1 MSTSQHESLRDI
13 ALLAQERHD
22 GAGGRAMQRL
32 AEKAGKVISPT
43 TFDRIVGGI
52 YRSQPQAKTLDALAY
67 LAGVTEE
74 RVYKAAGRPYTA
86 AKFADQL
93 PPEIDSLTEDQR
105 EALIYVARAFLKNNR
120 EIEGLKNEL
129 QQSKQ
134 SDSPN
139 LRAVPED
146 YHTEDAGPE
155 QKIAAYDRDFGDD
168 IGPGDLPE
176 DS

>member
-32 AEKAGKVISPT
+32 AEGAGKVISST

-67 LAGVTEE
+67 LAGVPEE
-74 RVYKAAGRPYTA
+74 RVYKAAGRPYVA
-86 AKFADQL
+86 EKFAKQL
-93 PPEIDSLTEDQR
+93 PPDVDTLTKDQR
-105 EALIYVARAFLKNNR
+105 EALISVARAFLKTNK
-120 EIEGLKNEL
+120 ELEGLKDEL
-129 QQSKQ
+129 QQLKE
-134 SDSPN
+134 SDPPN

-146 YHTEDAGPE
+146 DHAEDSGAE
-155 QKIAAYDRDFGDD
+155 QKIAAYDRELGDN
-168 IGPGDLPE
+168 IQPGQLPE
-176 DS
+176 D